1 RAALARA
8 WDRDVPVVAMKVG
21 RATSAREMVTAHS
34 GALAGEDG
42 AFEALFDAHGVLR
55 VESLDEMCD
64 TLELFVAGRRAGPGG
79 LAAIHDSGGERALL
93 IDAAESSGVRLAT
106 ISGQTSERLAEVLE
120 PGLPAVNPLDAWGT

>member
-1 RAALARA
+1 HALGLDSTRAVAIFMEAVREPDAFRAALARA

-55 VESLDEMCD
+55 VESLDELCD

-93 IDAAESSGVRLAT
+93 I
-106 ISGQTSERLAEVLE
+106 
-120 PGLPAVNPLDAWGT
+120 